1 MTVGFDTDTIRWT
14 EGRVHHDVSQFP
26 LERIERESYDL
37 FAYADRPSSVDALLA
52 AAVDAAPNREAFVF
66 PETGERVTYADF
78 DERVNH
84 IAAGLIAVGVDR
96 GDIVCILLSNRR
108 EFLEVFFACARIGAI
123 SAPINTRVSAREFG
137 YLVDDALPTCLVTE
151 SAFEG
156 LLDESDHDVDNKA
169 LFFVDGNR
177 SQDYEKL
184 AVDAAP
190 PAVSVNADETA
201 SILYTSGTTG
211 HPKGCL
217 AKHVNLI
224 NGATN
229 YRTSFGTGDGLV
241 SMVVV
246 PLFHV
251 AGLVANLLHTVAN
264 AGTTVVLD
272 GPSPE
277 IFLSTIETEAVEF
290 VLGVPTNYILAMER
304 DDPTAYD
311 LSSWETA
318 AYGGAPMPADS
329 IVQLREAFP
338 NADLCDAYGT
348 TETVGGLVTMCPDQY
363 SDEYAHTI
371 GLPTPPM
378 ELAIVDE
385 NREALGADTVGELA
399 IRGPIVVQ
407 AYHDRPDATS
417 EAFSDGWYYT
427 GDLAQIT
434 KDGFVEL
441 KGRSRDK
448 IVRGG
453 ENIYT
458 LDIEEVLVAHEGVLE
473 ASVASFP
480 DAVLGERVLAAV
492 VPKPEV
498 RLTEDDL
505 REHCL
510 ANLAD
515 YKVPEV
521 FRILDEL
528 PKNSGGKVLK
538 AEIIPEPLRHGIQ
551 AGSD

>member
-1 MTVGFDTDTIRWT
+1 MTAGFDTDTVRWT
-14 EGRVHHDVSQFP
+14 DGRVHHDGTQFP
-26 LERIERESYDL
+26 LERVERDGYEV
-37 FAYADRPSSVDALLA
+37 FAYADRPASIDALLT
-52 AAVDAAPNREAFVF
+52 AAVDAAPDRTAFVY
-66 PETGERVTYADF
+66 PETGARVSYADF
-78 DERVNH
+78 DQRVDRV
-84 IAAGLIAVGVDR
+84 AAGLAAAGVGR
-96 GDIVCILLSNRR
+96 GDVVCLLLTNRR
-108 EFLEVFFACARIGAI
+108 EFLEVYFACARIGAV

-137 YLVDDALPTCLVTE
+137 YLVGDATPTCLVTE
-151 SAFEG
+151 TAFEG
-156 LLDESDHDVDNKA
+156 LLDEADHDVDA
-169 LFFVDGNR
+169 DELFLVDGDR
-177 SQDYEKL
+177 GRDYADL
-184 AVDAAP
+184 VVDDTP
-190 PAVSVNADETA
+190 PDPTVEEYETA

-217 AKHVNLI
+217 ADHFHLV
-224 NGATN
+224 NGAVN
-229 YRTSFGTGDGLV
+229 YRTSFGTEDGLV

-272 GPSPE
+272 EADPE
-277 IFLSTIETEAVEF
+277 TFLSTIEAGAVEF

-304 DDPTAYD
+304 GDPAAYD

-329 IVQLREAFP
+329 IGRLREAFP
-338 NADLCDAYGT
+338 DVDLCDAYGT

-363 SDEYAHTI
+363 SDKYAHTI

-378 ELAIVDE
+378 ELAVVDE
-385 NREALGADTVGELA
+385 DRRPLGPNAVGELA

-407 AYHDRPDATS
+407 MYHDRPDATA

-434 KDGFVEL
+434 EAGFVEL

-453 ENIYT
+453 ENIYA

-473 ASVASFP
+473 ASVTSFP

-492 VPKPEV
+492 VPKAGV

-505 REHCL
+505 YEHCL

-528 PKNSGGKVLK
+528 PKNSGGKVLRS
-538 AEIIPEPLRHGIQ
+538 EIVPEPLRYGIQ
-551 AGSD
+551 AGAN